1 MSNARRVIF
10 NTVALYVKVAL
21 TTVLGLFAIRF
32 VLAALGMVDF
42 GLYSVIAGIMGFVAF
57 LNSAMATSSQRHLTH
72 ELGRGDPVQLN
83 RIFRACFFLHAA
95 LALLLVVLGETV
107 GVWFL
112 NHVLNIPDAR
122 REAAFWIYQ
131 FTVLGTACYVIAVP
145 YQALLT
151 AHEALAAVS
160 VIGIIQSFLN
170 FLLALF
176 IAHAPGDRLVTYVFI
191 SSIIAILMTLAQMAL
206 CRIRYAEARIST
218 ENRLNRRLA
227 GELLGFSGWSL
238 FGSLSVVGRLQGVA
252 FLLNIFFGPV
262 MNAAYGIANQVSSM
276 MSQLTQAMQQAVSPR
291 LVKQEGAGNR
301 KRMLELS
308 LLTSKYGFI
317 LACFWMIP
325 LFVEIQTVL
334 TLWLKNPPE
343 DSAVFC
349 RIILLMFVCDQL
361 SIGYPTAV
369 LAIGKIARYQIII
382 GSIHLFTLP
391 LAYAFLKLGFNQNS
405 VLLCSLFTMV
415 VASAARGL
423 VVQRIADFPY
433 AIWVNKVVVRGIV
446 GILPAAVYASLFAIV
461 VPPSLGRMLAL
472 SITTGFVAIVGAFYL
487 GMSSVERESVTKL
500 VPYMAGTPPFPFSTM
515 TLWFNVAGSRFYVS
529 GQVPD
534 PRLSVMLTEHSW
546 A

>member
-1 MSNARRVIF
+1 MTNAQRVLF

-32 VLAALGMVDF
+32 VLAALGVVDY
-42 GLYSVIAGIMGFVAF
+42 GLYSVIAGIMGFMAF

-83 RIFRACFFLHAA
+83 RIFRTCFFLHAA
-95 LALLLVVLGETV
+95 LAVLLVVLGETV
-107 GVWFL
+107 GLWFL
-112 NHVLNIPDAR
+112 NHALNIPGAR
-122 REAAFWIYQ
+122 REAAFRIYQ

-191 SSIIAILMTLAQMAL
+191 SSIITILMTLAQMAL
-206 CRIRYAEARIST
+206 CRVRYAEARIST
-218 ENRLNRRLA
+218 ENRLNQRLTH
-227 GELLGFSGWSL
+227 EILGFSGWSL
-238 FGSLSVVGRLQGVA
+238 FGSLSAVGRFQGVA

-276 MSQLTQAMQQAVSPR
+276 VIQLTQAMQQAVSPR
-291 LVKQEGAGNR
+291 LVKHEGAGNR

-308 LLTSKYGFI
+308 LLSSKYGFF

-325 LFVEIQTVL
+325 LFVEIPTVL
-334 TLWLKNPPE
+334 KLWLKNPPE
-343 DSAVFC
+343 HSAVFC

-361 SIGYPTAV
+361 SIGYGTAIN
-369 LAIGKIARYQIII
+369 AIGKIARYQLII
-382 GSIHLFTLP
+382 GGIHLSTLP
-391 LAYAFLKLGFNQNS
+391 LAYIFLKMGFNQNS
-405 VLLCSLFTMV
+405 VLLCSLFTIMIV
-415 VASAARGL
+415 SAARGL

-433 AIWVNKVVVRGIV
+433 TIWLNKVVVRGIV
-446 GILPAAVYASLFAIV
+446 GILPAALYASLFAMV
-461 VPPSLGRMLAL
+461 VPPSLGRMVAL
-472 SITTGFVAIVGAFYL
+472 SITTGLVAIVGAFYL
-487 GMSSVERESVTKL
+487 GMTRTERTYFSELIRPSLFKVMSLMRPSVRNL
-500 VPYMAGTPPFPFSTM
+500 
-515 TLWFNVAGSRFYVS
+515 
-529 GQVPD
+529 
-534 PRLSVMLTEHSW
+534 
-546 A
+546 